1 MTMKKLFTILAL
13 GAGIICANA
22 QSVKGNKFADNWT
35 LGISGG
41 VITPTTNHAF
51 FGSMRPT
58 ITLEA
63 SKWLTPVYALAVQGQ
78 TGFNYDKIG
87 SMMPASEFA
96 RAKRLL
102 MPHKLCFSTNSIS
115 QISLAVTKASRVCL
129 KLRLTSAQVT
139 LISI

>member
-1 MTMKKLFTILAL
+1 MKKLFTILAL

-63 SKWLTPVYALAVQGQ
+63 SKWFTPVYALAVQGQ

-87 SMMPASEFA
+87 SMMPASEFGKSKTA
-96 RAKRLL
+96 FDA
-102 MPHKLCFSTNSIS
+102 
-115 QISLAVTKASRVCL
+115 
-129 KLRLTSAQVT
+129 AQVMLLNLS
-139 LISI
+139 LIHI

>member
-51 FGSMRPT
+51 FGSMRQLCC
-58 ITLEA
+58 IQL
-63 SKWLTPVYALAVQGQ
+63 GR
-78 TGFNYDKIG
+78 TG
-87 SMMPASEFA
+87 S
-96 RAKRLL
+96 RQ
-102 MPHKLCFSTNSIS
+102 HCFFHG
-115 QISLAVTKASRVCL
+115 RVFFCCG
-129 KLRLTSAQVT
+129 KHRR
-139 LISI
+139 